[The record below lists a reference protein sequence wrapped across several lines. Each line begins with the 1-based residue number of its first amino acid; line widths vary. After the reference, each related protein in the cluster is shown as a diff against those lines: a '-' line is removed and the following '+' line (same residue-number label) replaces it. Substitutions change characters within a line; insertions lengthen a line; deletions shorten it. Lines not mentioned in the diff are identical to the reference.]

1 MANPRIQYT
10 IGAEV
15 DGVQQIEA
23 FSDELKELARVADAE
38 TAAAAR
44 GLQQELDNLADKG
57 RAVQHFLELE
67 RTAKEVAQEL
77 RNAEK
82 AHKQFSDE
90 VRGSGAVTREQT
102 LQLQLQ
108 EKVLEGLSD
117 ELQKHQAAAQ
127 QAGQELNKFGIA
139 TDQAKTAQKGM
150 GDELRRIRKAAQDT
164 IPAYRNAAN
173 AAKASGAAI
182 DEAFGVVGVRGANE
196 IEREIKEVRDAMRL
210 LQNSASVTGR
220 QLSSAMS
227 AGNDKIKRLER
238 DLREAR
244 GEMTLMDRASKTL
257 KTSVGS
263 ITAGNVAAN
272 AIGFLATK
280 VAEAGREFIRAN
292 VELQNLRRAFN
303 TIYGDAGLAA
313 KQIDFLR
320 KVSHEAGVEF
330 SAITEDFKTFSA
342 SSTKAG
348 LSLQVTND
356 LFESVTKASSTL
368 GLSSQRTGLI
378 LQALAQMASKGK
390 VSMEELRQQL
400 GESLPGA
407 LSLTA
412 QGLGVTEQELNKL
425 VETGQLTAQ
434 DVFPA
439 LAVSLRSMHGD
450 TNSLTNAWARMKN
463 ALTSAAQS
471 AGDGGGLSVLV
482 GGLKLLTVVLGTVVT
497 IAHGF
502 AEVLGLVGKAIGMTV
517 ANIGIFL
524 SSSLSFGEKISLI
537 KDNMSDFNNEIVAS
551 GERLG
556 NTYEAFKT
564 AVTGMDSMT
573 TAVSEQTQ
581 AQAELNKQWQAAG
594 AQASALIE
602 TQKQGIINSQKY
614 AEAKKIEGASLV
626 EIAKLRGN
634 DLEVMRA
641 QITAAEDERTAIAQ
655 VVTAKQAVITAMQEE
670 LKSKEEIVES
680 NEELKAARGKELDEM
695 RVAIDAKRAEIEVD
709 KEKAAALDKKVGKM
723 QLEAQQYQDNAA
735 RVSEL
740 KMAYEQ
746 AAAALEQ
753 VKAARDKGQASSE
766 QVRAATERAAR
777 AEVLYKDALNDSIRN
792 IKAKQAAKQA
802 EVSLLQ
808 AGFATQQ
815 KALELALMQ
824 ARRDGDASKVKKLL
838 IKQKRIEI
846 AQTKLKVKVLRM
858 EAAATIASIKA
869 DRARLELKGAL
880 TKSQKLEFD
889 TALANAK
896 IKQEQAKAQEI
907 GIQMMQEEI
916 RAIEKGVDA
925 RGRAAGSSQSYTQS
939 IRQETAAVQ
948 ENTKALNANFSEQ
961 VKRDEQARRENRLKG
976 QGGAVDNTTH
986 YNLLHK
992 LNSGTIDAGDLAAA
1006 QGTLKAALFNQQM
1019 MQENATAY
1027 SALAIQDINA
1037 QVQEA
1042 RRMVDAARTKAGQ
1055 SGQVKQVRVQLDLNK
1070 NKLGSVNTDDAGAAT
1085 IQQFMEKLKSE
1096 KERAYG

>member
-150 GDELRRIRKAAQDT
+150 GDELRRIRKAAEDT

-173 AAKASGAAI
+173 AAKTSGAAI
-182 DEAFGVVGVRGANE
+182 DEAFGIVGVRAANE

-272 AIGFLATK
+272 AIGFLANK

-412 QGLGVTEQELNKL
+412 NGLGVTEQELNKL

-497 IAHGF
+497 VAHGL
-502 AEVLGLVGKAIGMTV
+502 AEVLGLMGKAIGMTA
-517 ANIGIFL
+517 ANIGILL
-524 SSSLSFGEKISLI
+524 SGSLSFGEKISLI
-537 KDNMSDFNNEIVAS
+537 KDNIADFGDEIVAAN
-551 GERLG
+551 ERVG
-556 NTYEAFKT
+556 DTYEAFKT

-573 TAVSEQTQ
+573 TAVSE
-581 AQAELNKQWQAAG
+581 
-594 AQASALIE
+594 
-602 TQKQGIINSQKY
+602 
-614 AEAKKIEGASLV
+614 
-626 EIAKLRGN
+626 
-634 DLEVMRA
+634 
-641 QITAAEDERTAIAQ
+641 
-655 VVTAKQAVITAMQEE
+655 
-670 LKSKEEIVES
+670 
-680 NEELKAARGKELDEM
+680 
-695 RVAIDAKRAEIEVD
+695 
-709 KEKAAALDKKVGKM
+709 
-723 QLEAQQYQDNAA
+723 
-735 RVSEL
+735 
-740 KMAYEQ
+740 
-746 AAAALEQ
+746 
-753 VKAARDKGQASSE
+753 
-766 QVRAATERAAR
+766 
-777 AEVLYKDALNDSIRN
+777 
-792 IKAKQAAKQA
+792 
-802 EVSLLQ
+802 
-808 AGFATQQ
+808 
-815 KALELALMQ
+815 
-824 ARRDGDASKVKKLL
+824 
-838 IKQKRIEI
+838 
-846 AQTKLKVKVLRM
+846 
-858 EAAATIASIKA
+858 
-869 DRARLELKGAL
+869 
-880 TKSQKLEFD
+880 
-889 TALANAK
+889 
-896 IKQEQAKAQEI
+896 
-907 GIQMMQEEI
+907 
-916 RAIEKGVDA
+916 
-925 RGRAAGSSQSYTQS
+925 
-939 IRQETAAVQ
+939 
-948 ENTKALNANFSEQ
+948 
-961 VKRDEQARRENRLKG
+961 
-976 QGGAVDNTTH
+976 
-986 YNLLHK
+986 
-992 LNSGTIDAGDLAAA
+992 
-1006 QGTLKAALFNQQM
+1006 
-1019 MQENATAY
+1019 
-1027 SALAIQDINA
+1027 
-1037 QVQEA
+1037 
-1042 RRMVDAARTKAGQ
+1042 
-1055 SGQVKQVRVQLDLNK
+1055 
-1070 NKLGSVNTDDAGAAT
+1070 
-1085 IQQFMEKLKSE
+1085 
-1096 KERAYG
+1096 